1 MTLMAV
7 AVLLTCASERL
18 SCCSGKRRG
27 SGKAEAKGSIDAWRL
42 AWSTSKIGIDIDG
55 FIASD
60 LGRRRRLAELHRLG
74 GNIITRLR
82 TGDDA
87 PLAFQQLIGMADGHK
102 AHAAADH
109 LLAQRRQPIAR
120 QPDAKGDSVWS
131 VAAPTVDTFSLRPS
145 PYDNVPLSYISYKKI
160 IVSCNCY
167 ICSGGRVAVI
177 ARDGFR
183 ISPPRIARFKQT
195 RR

>member
-27 SGKAEAKGSIDAWRL
+27 SGKAEAKGSIDAAAAGPEHL
-42 AWSTSKIGIDIDG
+42 KDIGIDIDG

-60 LGRRRRLAELHRLG
+60 WAGGAGWRASPAG

-87 PLAFQQLIGMADGHK
+87 PTAFQQLIGMADGHK

-109 LLAQRRQPIAR
+109 LLAQRGSR
-120 QPDAKGDSVWS
+120 
-131 VAAPTVDTFSLRPS
+131 S
-145 PYDNVPLSYISYKKI
+145 PGNQTPRAICS
-160 IVSCNCY
+160 VSCCANC
-167 ICSGGRVAVI
+167 
-177 ARDGFR
+177 
-183 ISPPRIARFKQT
+183 
-195 RR
+195 

>member
-1 MTLMAV
+1 MPKFCIARRQILNDAHGGGGFTHLRQRAV
-7 AVLLTCASERL
+7 ELLQREETRVRKGR
-18 SCCSGKRRG
+18 GKGQHR
-27 SGKAEAKGSIDAWRL
+27 RL
-42 AWSTSKIGIDIDG
+42 AAGLEHLKDIGIDIDG

-120 QPDAKGDSVWS
+120 QPDAKGDLLGQLLRQLLILFHCGRPRTITSHYHISV
-131 VAAPTVDTFSLRPS
+131 
-145 PYDNVPLSYISYKKI
+145 IKK
-160 IVSCNCY
+160 S
-167 ICSGGRVAVI
+167 
-177 ARDGFR
+177 
-183 ISPPRIARFKQT
+183 
-195 RR
+195 